1 MRSLGPNFLQ
11 SRFSQN
17 RFVQKL
23 LALSIDFLLACLLAC
38 LFFRLFFVG
47 SATDAVELAPA
58 TASSGGVGQ
67 PTSFSPFF
75 WDPLFVFFFF
85 FHVFLLFQ
93 LFETMPKEI
102 LS

>member
-1 MRSLGPNFLQ
+1 MTSLGPNFLQ

-75 WDPLFVFFFF
+75 LDPLFVVFFF

-93 LFETMPKEI
+93 LFETMQKEI
-102 LS
+102 FG

>member
-1 MRSLGPNFLQ
+1 MARLG
-11 SRFSQN
+11 
-17 RFVQKL
+17 L
-23 LALSIDFLLACLLAC
+23 L
-38 LFFRLFFVG
+38 FVG

-85 FHVFLLFQ
+85 YVFLLFQ

-102 LS
+102 FG